1 MQPENLRNLFNS
13 LISSPQDVQY
23 LFDIASGFR
32 ELGEFDKANRA
43 LELLLELEPSNAE
56 SIYWLSMQNKS
67 IIGTDIASQ
76 IEASLTKNTYG
87 SNELS
92 YIYFAAARLR
102 EQQHC
107 WDDAFAFYERANS
120 FHKQALCLWNTDAVH
135 YLDQCEFAERMDR
148 EWRIFIEN
156 SSYEEKF
163 SNLVDQGEDLVFIV
177 GLPRCGSTL
186 VETILA
192 MAAESV
198 PLGEVGF
205 LATAIRES
213 NILSVL
219 QADPKDFD
227 LYWRCLAQFADGY
240 REVVTN
246 YPTASDPNSSIF
258 LDKTLINFLYLGLA
272 ARVWPKAKF
281 IHVERHPLDQIISAW
296 RARFKEGHYF
306 CLELNALTK
315 VYIAYSKL
323 MEYWHS
329 ILGERIYKC
338 IYEDLVSLPDV
349 VTKELAGFCDLDW
362 CAELMEPHSSKR
374 LIKTGSFQQVRQPIN
389 ASSIGGWR
397 NYENQL
403 KDCILLLNNAGIS
416 I

>member
-1 MQPENLRNLFNS
+1 MQPVNFRDLFNS
-13 LISSPQDVQY
+13 LIGSPRDVQY

-32 ELGEFDKANRA
+32 ELGEFGKANRA
-43 LELLLELEPSNAE
+43 LKLLLEFEPGNAE
-56 SIYWLSMQNKS
+56 SLYWLSLQNKS
-67 IIGTDIASQ
+67 IIGTDTASQ
-76 IEASLTKNTYG
+76 IEASLNKNSYDA
-87 SNELS
+87 NESS
-92 YIYFAAARLR
+92 YICFAAARLR

-107 WDDAFAFYERANS
+107 WDDAFSLYERANS
-120 FHKQALCLWNTDAVH
+120 FHKQALCLLNTDAVH

-163 SNLVDQGEDLVFIV
+163 SNFVDQGEDLVFIV

-192 MAAESV
+192 MAADSV
-198 PLGEVGF
+198 PLGEIGF
-205 LATAIRES
+205 LTTAIRES
-213 NILSVL
+213 SFLSVL
-219 QADPKDFD
+219 QADQKD
-227 LYWRCLAQFADGY
+227 LAAYSGCIAQLSTSY
-240 REVVTN
+240 RRAVMK
-246 YPTASDPNSSIF
+246 YSSALVANRKIF
-258 LDKTLINFLYLGLA
+258 LDKTLINFLYLGHA

-281 IHVERHPLDQIISAW
+281 IHVKRHPLDQIISAW

-306 CLELNALTK
+306 CLELIALTK

-329 ILGERIYKC
+329 VLGERIYKC
-338 IYEDLVSLPDV
+338 IYDDLVSCPDA
-349 VTKELAGFCDLDW
+349 VTKELASFCDLDW
-362 CAELMEPHSSKR
+362 SVDLMEPHSSKR
-374 LIKTGSFQQVRQPIN
+374 PIKTGSFQQVRQPIH
-389 ASSIGGWR
+389 ASSIGAWR

-403 KDCILLLNNAGIS
+403 QDYILLLNNAGIS

>member
-1 MQPENLRNLFNS
+1 MQPASLKNLFNS
-13 LISSPQDVQY
+13 LIISPQDAQC
-23 LFDIASGFR
+23 LFDIASCFR
-32 ELGEFDKANRA
+32 ELGEFGKANRA
-43 LELLLELEPSNAE
+43 LELLLELEPGNAE
-56 SIYWLSMQNKS
+56 SLYWLSIQNKS

-76 IEASLTKNTYG
+76 IEASLNKNSYG
-87 SNELS
+87 ANDSS

-102 EQQHC
+102 EQEHC
-107 WDDAFAFYERANS
+107 WAEAFSFYGRANS

-148 EWRIFIEN
+148 EWRLFIDNTRNEDQ
-156 SSYEEKF
+156 F

-192 MAAESV
+192 MAADSV

-205 LATAIRES
+205 LTTAIRES
-213 NILSVL
+213 SILSVL
-219 QADPKDFD
+219 RADPKDVD
-227 LYWRCLAQFADGY
+227 SYSGCLAQVATGY
-240 REVVTN
+240 RKALMN
-246 YPTASDPNSSIF
+246 YSSATTSSPKIF

-272 ARVWPKAKF
+272 ARIWPNAKF

-306 CLELNALTK
+306 CLELKALTD
-315 VYIAYSKL
+315 VYIAYTKL
-323 MEYWHS
+323 MDYWHS
-329 ILGERIYKC
+329 VLGDRIFKC
-338 IYEDLVSLPDV
+338 IYEDLVTCPDV
-349 VTKELAGFCDLDW
+349 VTKELAGFCNLNW
-362 CAELMEPHSSKR
+362 CAEFMEPHSSKR
-374 LIKTGSFQQVRQPIN
+374 PIKTGSFQQVRQPIN

-403 KDCILLLNNAGIS
+403 KDCIVLLNNAGIG

>member
-1 MQPENLRNLFNS
+1 M
-13 LISSPQDVQY
+13 
-23 LFDIASGFR
+23 
-32 ELGEFDKANRA
+32 
-43 LELLLELEPSNAE
+43 ELLLELEPGNAE
-56 SIYWLSMQNKS
+56 SLYWLSIQNKS
-67 IIGTDIASQ
+67 IIGTDIAPQ
-76 IEASLTKNTYG
+76 IEASLNKSSY
-87 SNELS
+87 SANELS

-102 EQQHC
+102 EQEHC
-107 WDDAFAFYERANS
+107 WDDAFSLYERANS

-148 EWRIFIEN
+148 EWRLLIEDTCN
-156 SSYEEKF
+156 GEQF

-205 LATAIRES
+205 LTTAIRES
-213 NILSVL
+213 SILSVL
-219 QADPKDFD
+219 QADPKEVDI
-227 LYWRCLAQFADGY
+227 YIGCLAQVATSY
-240 REVVTN
+240 RNALMN
-246 YPTASDPNSSIF
+246 YSSALVSNSKIF

-272 ARVWPKAKF
+272 ARLWPKAKF

-306 CLELNALTK
+306 CLELNALTD
-315 VYIAYSKL
+315 VYIAYAKL

-329 ILGERIYKC
+329 VLGDRIYKC
-338 IYEDLVSLPDV
+338 IYEDLVSCPDA
-349 VTKELAGFCDLDW
+349 VTKELAGFCNLNW

-374 LIKTGSFQQVRQPIN
+374 PIKTGSFQQVRQPIN

-403 KDCILLLNNAGIS
+403 KDCIALFNNAGIS